1 MHNVNTRLT
10 EIFIAI
16 FAPDERLPSSATLML
31 VMTTIFISKMEG
43 LPPTSDIKMIDVW
56 LILCQLGPF
65 SQVVLLTAMEF
76 FRREVQEEKEVWEKD
91 KSQCGELTN
100 DNLEIN
106 TQFEVEDEPKPEEYS
121 RIAPME
127 PLRDSFVPMLTVIGR
142 FSVSDSWY

>member
-1 MHNVNTRLT
+1 M
-10 EIFIAI
+10 
-16 FAPDERLPSSATLML
+16 
-31 VMTTIFISKMEG
+31 
-43 LPPTSDIKMIDVW
+43 
-56 LILCQLGPF
+56 GPF

-100 DNLEIN
+100 DNLEID

-127 PLRDSFVPMLTVIGR
+127 PFRDSFVPMLTVIGR
-142 FSVSDSWY
+142 FSIFSFR

>member
-1 MHNVNTRLT
+1 
-10 EIFIAI
+10 
-16 FAPDERLPSSATLML
+16 ML

-106 TQFEVEDEPKPEEYS
+106 TQFEVEDEPKPEESS

-127 PLRDSFVPMLTVIGR
+127 PFRDSFVPILTVIGR
-142 FSVSDSWY
+142 FSIFSFR